1 MDGAELLLDSV
12 RLGIVKAFLGD
23 RALTT
28 SELAAELPDA
38 PVGSLYRQVARL
50 AQAGVLQV
58 AAERRVRGDGDGERW
73 ERSELQL
80 MSRGGTR

>member
-1 MDGAELLLDSV
+1 MAGAELLLYPV

-28 SELAAELPDA
+28 SELAAELPDV
-38 PVGSLYRQVARL
+38 PVGSLYGQVARL
-50 AQAGVLQV
+50 ARAGVLQV
-58 AAERRVRGDGDGERW
+58 VAERRVRGDGDGERW
-73 ERSELQL
+73 ERSEWQL